1 MWEFIFNKSYGVLK
15 NSTLEKMTNKTCQ
28 KIKVSHDFGS
38 KSQKVGRKDDNVC
51 VRCSLKYS

>member
-1 MWEFIFNKSYGVLK
+1 MEFWPKK

-38 KSQKVGRKDDNVC
+38 KSQKVWRKDDKPICHMRN
-51 VRCSLKYS
+51 

>member
-1 MWEFIFNKSYGVLK
+1 MEFWPKKY
-15 NSTLEKMTNKTCQ
+15 STLEKMTNKTCQ
-28 KIKVSHDFGS
+28 KIKVSHDIGS